1 MPKYPP
7 ERYDPGELGRTRQ
20 NLGDLTENEARKMAE
35 IFGGEVGIERTPPEL
50 EEKYRRLKMLN
61 RRNSDPRII
70 YSSQEGY
77 PEGPPRKT
85 ADIDVQRRYPGY
97 LDRVRINF
105 WASST
110 DHALIPRHQ
119 ALGSLFSFLIP
130 IREQLHPRFI
140 IKADQVFYNS
150 LERFVLAVRSLMSI
164 NRREEVPSLLDHRCL
179 QILTILKSWNIE
191 TIHQE
196 LTVLQRSP
204 RNQPISSAG
213 KLCRAFYRPFVKLM
227 DLEPETHILSAI
239 KRLFD
244 LDLMAYPPDSG
255 EADRIKRIGSTI
267 KQEIFHLFTD
277 LRRRC
282 APLLVKLA
290 DLPYAPYPE
299 LFSYCGPQIVEDIAL
314 TRKDILEWLPAEVS
328 AGEAG
333 SDFPPGV
340 EEKEE
345 VSDEELLEE
354 PEEEAKAELPEE
366 SVKALEFL
374 SRLFP
379 QSGFEEPWE
388 FPDMFRYFKPILS
401 FPKNAD
407 LFHPRNPLHQLA
419 VLLAVLQE
427 FLYGFRQIVF
437 GEVIDEEDNA
447 TEIQSEI
454 DRHISGW
461 NRLLDELICGRLLN
475 ELVDYCRQIERSP
488 EYRHS
493 ESGIKQE
500 SLIMLRIRRSL
511 LPHLQVSSRGG
522 IYPDERNLPQ
532 LHTTVSGFHTL
543 LSGSLQPNPESYKPG
558 IRNANA
564 PFHFEIDSFVIQRF
578 RRYLKRKGLPQ
589 DNRNLVSHSALI
601 LGYLDYLVNDPES
614 HLYTSN
620 QFPLYRHEEGH
631 REIPIYS
638 VSSMETARI
647 IEGNDIELTP
657 PEEFLEGAK
666 ENTDRVSGLLEPK
679 EYVPTVQNAVENYH
693 SAGLP
698 LTIITISI
706 PELRILEPEERDD
719 KLRVIGH
726 CIKGEIREY
735 SDRPFRMSDD
745 SIPIVLQE
753 TNGDNARLF
762 CRRLSSTIMEKLPG
776 LGIHISLVSYHPTW
790 SANKMVRLA
799 ARTTAEAER
808 HRSPALVSYQE
819 SDDSFQEHFL
829 LQP

>member
-1 MPKYPP
+1 M
-7 ERYDPGELGRTRQ
+7 
-20 NLGDLTENEARKMAE
+20 
-35 IFGGEVGIERTPPEL
+35 

-77 PEGPPRKT
+77 PEGAVRK
-85 ADIDVQRRYPGY
+85 APKVELQRRHPGY
-97 LDRVRINF
+97 LDRIRINF

-119 ALGSLFSFLIP
+119 ALGSLFSFIIP
-130 IREQLHPRFI
+130 IHEQLHPRFI
-140 IKADQVFYNS
+140 IKADQIFYNS

-179 QILTILKSWNIE
+179 QILTVLKSWNIE

-196 LTVLQRSP
+196 LSVLQRSP
-204 RNQPISSAG
+204 RNQPVNSAG

-227 DLEPETHILSAI
+227 DLEPETHILPAI

-255 EADRIKRIGSTI
+255 EAERIKRIGSTI

-299 LFSYCGPQIVEDIAL
+299 LFSYFRSQILEYLSL
-314 TRKDILEWLPAEVS
+314 TGNDILEWLPEDLPADEPEPDIPPAE
-328 AGEAG
+328 EA
-333 SDFPPGV
+333 
-340 EEKEE
+340 EE
-345 VSDEELLEE
+345 VSDEEIPEE
-354 PEEEAKAELPEE
+354 PEEEVTAELPEA
-366 SVKALEFL
+366 SSKALEFL

-401 FPKNAD
+401 FPKNVD

-427 FLYGFRQIVF
+427 FLYGFRQIIF

-454 DRHISGW
+454 DRHTSEW
-461 NRLLDELICGRLLN
+461 NRLLDELLCGRLLN

-511 LPHLQVSSRGG
+511 LPHLQVSSRGR
-522 IYPDERNLPQ
+522 IYPDERSLPQ
-532 LHTTVSGFHTL
+532 LHTAVSGFHTL
-543 LSGSLQPNPESYKPG
+543 LAGSLLPKPESYKPG

-601 LGYLDYLVNDPES
+601 LGYLDYLVNNPES
-614 HLYTSN
+614 HLYSSN

-647 IEGNDIELTP
+647 IESNDIELTP
-657 PEEFLEGAK
+657 PEEFLEGEK

-679 EYVPTVQNAVENYH
+679 EYVPVVQSAVENYH
-693 SAGLP
+693 SGGLP
-698 LTIITISI
+698 LTIISISI
-706 PELRILEPEERDD
+706 PELRILGPEDRDD

-726 CIKGEIREY
+726 CIRGEIREY
-735 SDRPFRMSDD
+735 SDRPFRMPDD
-745 SIPIVLQE
+745 TIPIVLQE

-762 CRRLSSTIMEKLPG
+762 CRRLSSTIMEKLPD
-776 LGIHISLVSYHPTW
+776 LGIHIGLVSYHPTW
-790 SANKMVRLA
+790 SANKMVKLA

-808 HRSPALVSYQE
+808 HRSPALVSYHE
-819 SDDSFQEHFL
+819 TDDSFEEQFL